1 MKKEEREGFKIGLKR
16 VCQIQ
21 NEVSPRAVSLTRD
34 KGGFMVSVTSWFV
47 SNQPAQ
53 SRQALKQPT
62 SKEKY
67 FLPTVYTEKSQDA

>member
-1 MKKEEREGFKIGLKR
+1 
-16 VCQIQ
+16 
-21 NEVSPRAVSLTRD
+21 
-34 KGGFMVSVTSWFV
+34 MVSVTSWFV

-67 FLPTVYTEKSQDA
+67 FYQLPLLRNPKMLEHKKDLV